1 MKHYYTPS
9 QLAAIEAS
17 EAAIDLEDLAT
28 QGIIR
33 QDPWSLQYLDD
44 LREIDRLIDKKPKA
58 EITDSGNAP
67 KLDIENGL
75 DYVEGGKVKEA
86 IGRGMK
92 EIESRIFDSRSFE
105 ELFQQ
110 IRESRLPQSM
120 KDKILGMRAFVGTE
134 KEHALRLRLISL
146 TKILGKEDPVVVSGR
161 KLSQAKDEMSME
173 RYNDEILNRL
183 GPRDYDSVSDIVGGD
198 RLDLVRPD
206 YSELAPPIPKF
217 EDPRI
222 RWPTGDEDDPTTAGL
237 LRLSLQTGYSQEEL
251 KKFRVK
257 RLVQHRVVNQT
268 RMGKI
273 QSIYCLSIA
282 GNGNGLLGIG
292 EGKSAE
298 PEDSRRQAMLNALRN
313 MKPIHRY
320 EARTIYGEVHG
331 KVGATEVQLMARP
344 PGMFSSI
351 RLELIL
357 SNHSGLQGSAFV
369 ACILFSRSAVFVV
382 SMIWQLVLLVQ
393 GIQ

>member
-1 MKHYYTPS
+1 MKHHYTPS

-17 EAAIDLEDLAT
+17 EAAIDPEDLAT

-44 LREIDRLIDKKPKA
+44 LREIDPLIDKKPKA
-58 EITDSGNAP
+58 EVTDSGPPPN
-67 KLDIENGL
+67 LRVENGL
-75 DYVEGGKVKEA
+75 DYIEGGKVEED
-86 IGRGMK
+86 IERGMK
-92 EIESRIFDSRSFE
+92 ELGSRMFDSRSFE

-110 IRESRLPQSM
+110 VRESQLPQSM
-120 KDKILGMRAFVGTE
+120 KDKVLGMRVLVGTE

-146 TKILGKEDPVVVSGR
+146 TKILGKNDPVVEASN
-161 KLSQAKDEMSME
+161 KLARAKDEMSRE
-173 RYNDEILNRL
+173 RYSDEIAKRL
-183 GPRDYDSVSDIVGGD
+183 GPRDYDSISDIAGGD
-198 RLDLVRPD
+198 GLDLVRPD

-251 KKFRVK
+251 KKFKVK

-320 EARTIYGEVHG
+320 EGRTIYGEVHG

-344 PGMFSSI
+344 PGMLSTI
-351 RLELIL
+351 RLALIL
-357 SNHSGLQGSAFV
+357 SDCFLLQGSAFA
-369 ACILFSRSAVFVV
+369 ACILFLRFVAFVV
-382 SMIWQLVLLVQ
+382 SMIWQLALRVQ
-393 GIQ
+393 GIP